1 MVTITGSPVGTCRN
15 SMVRIRFYGPINMDI
30 LRTILEWIKKVF
42 NDPKLLLTL
51 VITSLLLL
59 LSPPAWLK
67 SLGVDLVVAE
77 NRGIIALVCI
87 FAGASFFAT
96 VSHSIINSFAER
108 QVEKSTQNEDIEN
121 PMNLNDDD

>member
-1 MVTITGSPVGTCRN
+1 
-15 SMVRIRFYGPINMDI
+15 MDI

>member
-1 MVTITGSPVGTCRN
+1 
-15 SMVRIRFYGPINMDI
+15 MDI
-30 LRTILEWIKKVF
+30 LKTIPKWIKRVF

-51 VITSLLLL
+51 VITSLFLL

-77 NRGIIALVCI
+77 YRGIIALVCL

-96 VSHSIINSFAER
+96 VSSTIINSFAER
-108 QVEKSTQNEDIEN
+108 QIEKGSQNDDIEN